1 MTPAENSM
9 NAIDSIDEI
18 VDKDHKKH
26 GRGNRVYHSE
36 FVDSAMK
43 RRDFLE
49 NVIVIPNSI
58 V

>member
-1 MTPAENSM
+1 M

-36 FVDSAMK
+36 FVDSALK

-49 NVIVIPNSI
+49 NVIVI
-58 V
+58 